1 MMLNFIDTAFPP
13 LLLQADNL
21 ELVLSHGLQCVVKGK
36 LPEAEIIFS
45 QALFLP
51 DFQRV
56 PLKAFVC
63 ICLAVLANKRMEKG

>member
-1 MMLNFIDTAFPP
+1 MCVCLTRNFVFLP
-13 LLLQADNL
+13 QGDNL

-36 LPEAEIIFS
+36 LTEAEIIFS
-45 QALFLP
+45 QALYLP

-63 ICLAVLANKRMEKG
+63 ICLAVVANKRMKQG